1 MDILKYLVYI
11 EIFIIFLL
19 FIVEIFK
26 ENIDYFYMEIIT
38 HPKLNKNLHIL
49 GDSLYMIGG
58 SVTGA
63 GIYEI
68 VANNRILTT
77 VLILGIILI
86 IFGASIRSKYKKGE

>member
-1 MDILKYLVYI
+1 
-11 EIFIIFLL
+11 
-19 FIVEIFK
+19 
-26 ENIDYFYMEIIT
+26 
-38 HPKLNKNLHIL
+38 
-49 GDSLYMIGG
+49 MIGG

-68 VANNRILTT
+68 VENNRILTT